1 MCIHFVFSKLL
12 HFLFLQAEM
21 EDEISDNIER
31 LKKVPK
37 TLLGKEDAGK
47 EERERIEK
55 LCLARYEFA
64 QQERQNAR
72 RFIKILQSF
81 LPDLLAIRSSI
92 EADQALQEFASK
104 YCESIYPILKL

>member
-1 MCIHFVFSKLL
+1 M
-12 HFLFLQAEM
+12 
-21 EDEISDNIER
+21 ER

-47 EERERIEK
+47 KERERIEE

-64 QQERQNAR
+64 LQERQNAR

-104 YCESIYPILKL
+104 YCESMFLFRILFCKVQGCRKCLNARTRFGGKFCSTI